1 MISLG
6 DHRVIWAQFY
16 DHEGHEEHE
25 GENFLLKI
33 KETPANTNSLSYI
46 KL

>member
-1 MISLG
+1 MRIG

-25 GENFLLKI
+25 GSRPWILTEAHEITPQDLAILL
-33 KETPANTNSLSYI
+33 S
-46 KL
+46 